1 MRENCFPCQGFNI
14 LLAEN
19 RVFLNDILI
28 DRVKQPGAILPAVV
42 VAIGTAY
49 KAERGILL
57 EFLDEIQEVIMVSLD
72 LLGRMGDHPF
82 PSTGEGLDEIALDG
96 GGFDR
101 GPLLQLDKVN
111 VAGCGVAACCRFR
124 QQIHLLLKLATA
136 RNVANIYNN

>member
-1 MRENCFPCQGFNI
+1 MSENCFPCQGFNI

-28 DRVKQPGAILPAVV
+28 DRVKQPGTVLPAVV
-42 VAIGTAY
+42 VAIGAAY

-72 LLGRMGDHPF
+72 LLGRMGDHPSA
-82 PSTGEGLDEIALDG
+82 STGEGLNEIAFNA

-101 GPLLQLDKVN
+101 GPLLQFDQVNIAYCEWIKTEDSDK
-111 VAGCGVAACCRFR
+111 
-124 QQIHLLLKLATA
+124 LLGEESRL
-136 RNVANIYNN
+136 